1 MINYLKSIWTKI
13 KEMAIW
19 KKILLILLSF
29 VYIFI
34 LCICFISVEVDS
46 TSPGSVSRV
55 SNTVHINSD
64 NAPGEIYTVSVYA
77 ENKVSLLEYFF
88 RKQNDYIEISK
99 GKSVTYQIFTENEEY
114 LSNVGYKN
122 QSIQDSIILAYTTA
136 KNKGYDVALDY
147 EYRGEY
153 LIHLPNNAYKTSS
166 TDFKNGD
173 VVIKYNNTLITDN
186 ESFTNCLKD
195 DLNNCLYEGSSITE
209 YYETGKYELYDNNG
223 IKIDENIQF
232 VSQSFDATYNLL
244 SDNTF
249 TVLRNGLEVEVKP
262 SRKMEIY
269 LLTHILK
276 IDNSLYSISE
286 TNFSYY
292 NVKYE
297 KATPSIDLSKSTS
310 VGPSGGLMQTIAVYN
325 AITATDVT
333 KGKRIMGTGGITLD
347 GKVTAIGGEQQK
359 VVTANLYLGN
369 VFFVPQENYKNAKA
383 MFDKLKD
390 CTMELVP
397 VETFNDALEYLERME

>member
-1 MINYLKSIWTKI
+1 MINYLKSIWEKI
-13 KEMAIW
+13 KQMAIW
-19 KKILLILLSF
+19 KKILLIFLSF
-29 VYIFI
+29 IYIFI
-34 LCICFISVEVDS
+34 LCICFITIEVDS
-46 TSPGSVSRV
+46 TSPGSVNQV
-55 SNTVHINSD
+55 SNVVHIDSENSQG
-64 NAPGEIYTVSVYA
+64 NIYTVSVYS
-77 ENKVSLLEYFF
+77 ENKVSLLEYFL
-88 RKQNDYIEISK
+88 RQQNDYIEIAK
-99 GKSVTYQIFTENEEY
+99 GKSTTLQIFTENEEY

-136 KNKGYDVALDY
+136 KNKGNDVTLDY

-173 VVIKYNNTLITDN
+173 IVIKYNNESLVN
-186 ESFTNCLKD
+186 EESFINYLKD
-195 DLNNCLYEGSSITE
+195 DLMNCFYEGSSITD
-209 YYETGKYELYDNNG
+209 YYNQGKYEIYDSEGN
-223 IKIDENIQF
+223 KIDENI
-232 VSQSFDATYNLL
+232 SFISKSISATYNAL

-262 SRKMEIY
+262 SRRMEVY
-269 LLTHILK
+269 LLTHILQV
-276 IDNSLYSISE
+276 DNKLYSISE

-292 NVKYE
+292 NVKYD
-297 KATPSIDLSKSTS
+297 KATPAIDISKSTS

-325 AITATDVT
+325 AITSDDIT
-333 KGKRIMGTGGITLD
+333 KGKRIMGTGGITLN
-347 GKVTAIGGEQQK
+347 GNVTAIGGEQQK

-369 VFFVPQENYKNAKA
+369 VFFVPKENYESAKE